1 MRARLKTSSPPVV
14 KTIFLLLGILL
25 TNLTPTTAQTSCC
38 DMPIFGTGNNSCVDG
53 SCLACTRSEFVVK
66 KQGDVSGNALGATA
80 YLASA
85 SRIVLENNPGI
96 ANFIALRS
104 LVLDA
109 SDSLSF
115 PEPLIRVRN
124 AEVSEESFSNLKT
137 ITITPIDPYCTKKTI
152 LDIDNMKKKPWDRL
166 RKLEKDLLASCP
178 KPTTQ
183 APPPATAPNLPPNS
197 APSSPQNSGPLPK
210 PISAQSSSCPPVPEC
225 PSIPSAEKATEG
237 MPIMTIAITSL
248 CWIVIFGL
256 VLALTFLFLKRKAPP
271 STGFEKE
278 FEEYAQCVSLMASY
292 VHNAYYSMLSDH
304 VNFVKDTID
313 CLTAYEQQTGF
324 CLEKEGRMGSKLD
337 KMEGI
342 FDEVERRRHILDQ
355 GGTLEKTKLMEN
367 VAYKRANIDNNTN
380 YYDEVDG
387 FLLLTKFIESKKGIK
402 CTDTVEI
409 LVPNQ
414 DGLSKEV
421 LKKEKDKARKK
432 GGKEVKKDTKKGYVD
447 EEKKEKRQ
455 KAGVNLELSVKTQEK
470 NIKRNEKIPE
480 IAKHLDN
487 TVAKWMN
494 TKPKTEEEKKIA
506 DAWLSLGVID
516 RLLTEFAD
524 NSMKIAKN
532 YNGIR
537 FQLCRIVMNV
547 VKERTLINN
556 EQAYASENRRG
567 TVKDIHEFIHVLE
580 HLYTDEDPEAQKL
593 KDFLTLYEWIR
604 FLDLHYMGL
613 DYNEYK
619 GSLVYVRP
627 SPMDGEPFIESMLRL
642 ERYEKDYDMIKAEV
656 EKYCKKKK
664 IRLVCKANLPKQS
677 KIRDNYDFEKYQLH
691 LMHEPAGIC
700 EMKAEDAA
708 KAVKAREDEKIK
720 KQGVSVHKSLAAQN
734 VMSKNGAAPK
744 SGAPPKSSAPKSSS
758 AEPTPTS
765 MK

>member
-1 MRARLKTSSPPVV
+1 MRARFKTSSPPVAT
-14 KTIFLLLGILL
+14 TIFLLIGIFLVSQ
-25 TNLTPTTAQTSCC
+25 TAAQTSCC
-38 DMPIFGTGNNSCVDG
+38 PTPMVGIGKYSCG
-53 SCLACTRSEFVVK
+53 EIGCSNCIEGEYMVK
-66 KQGDVSGNALGATA
+66 KQDHGSSNALTA
-80 YLASA
+80 SGFLTYAARL
-85 SRIVLENNPGI
+85 VLEDNPGI
-96 ANFIALRS
+96 ASFENLQS
-104 LVLDA
+104 LYFNATDYTT
-109 SDSLSF
+109 F
-115 PEPLIRVRN
+115 PEPLIRIRKS
-124 AEVSEESFSNLKT
+124 EVNDDAFSKLTK
-137 ITITPIDPYCTKKTI
+137 ITLFPIDPYCQKGTI

-183 APPPATAPNLPPNS
+183 APPPAQAPNLPPNS
-197 APSSPQNSGPLPK
+197 APSSPQISGPLPK
-210 PISAQSSSCPPVPEC
+210 PISGQCSSCPPVPEC
-225 PSIPSAEKATEG
+225 PSIPSAEKASEG
-237 MPIMTIAITSL
+237 MPILAIAITSL
-248 CWIVIFGL
+248 CWMVITGIL
-256 VLALTFLFLKRKAPP
+256 LALMFLFLKRKAPP

-292 VHNAYYSMLSDH
+292 VHNAYYTMLSDH
-304 VNFVKDTID
+304 LNFVKDTID
-313 CLTAYEQQTGF
+313 CLTAYEQQTAF
-324 CLEKEGRMGSKLD
+324 CLDNEGRMGSRFDMMKD
-337 KMEGI
+337 VS
-342 FDEVERRRHILDQ
+342 DEVGRRRNILEQ

-367 VAYKRANIDNNTN
+367 VAHKTVNIDNHINFYEDVNT
-380 YYDEVDG
+380 
-387 FLLLTKFIESKKGIK
+387 FLLVTKFIESKKGSK

-414 DGLSKEV
+414 DGLSKE
-421 LKKEKDKARKK
+421 
-432 GGKEVKKDTKKGYVD
+432 
-447 EEKKEKRQ
+447 
-455 KAGVNLELSVKTQEK
+455 TQEK
-470 NIKRNEKIPE
+470 NMKKKEKIPE

-487 TVAKWMN
+487 TIAKWIN
-494 TKPKTEEEKKIA
+494 TKPQTEEEKKIA

-516 RLLTEFAD
+516 RLLTEATGTIE
-524 NSMKIAKN
+524 KISKN
-532 YNGIR
+532 YNEVR
-537 FQLCRIVMNV
+537 FQLCRIVMNE
-547 VKERTLINN
+547 VKERTSINN
-556 EQAYASENRRG
+556 EQAYATENQRG
-567 TVKDIHEFIHVLE
+567 TVKDMHEFIHVLE

-593 KDFLTLYEWIR
+593 KNSLTLYEWIR
-604 FLDLHYMGL
+604 FVDLHYMGL

-627 SPMDGEPFIESMLRL
+627 SPIDSEPFNKAMLRL

-677 KIRDNYDFEKYQLH
+677 KIRENYDFGKYELQDIY
-691 LMHEPAGIC
+691 ESPGIF